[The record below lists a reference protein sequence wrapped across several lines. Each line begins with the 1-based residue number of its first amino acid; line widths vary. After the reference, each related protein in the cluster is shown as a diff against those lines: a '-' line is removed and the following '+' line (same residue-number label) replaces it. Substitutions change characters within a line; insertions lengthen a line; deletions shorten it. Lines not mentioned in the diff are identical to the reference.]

1 MFYVKNKG
9 GYMNSKKDCAGTY
22 PVSGYVRKDGTEVSS
37 YMRTCGAKHEGG
49 VNYLSEEEKEYVR
62 KKEYLEYLKYMNSL
76 SRLQE
81 NIGKADLP
89 FDYFKQDFFKY
100 YKLSLDFN
108 NQKEINKDNVY
119 IKFGEIKDDKTKTF
133 IKENCNIPYLTDYT
147 DVVIPQFDSSFFNTV
162 MNSDELKNALKE
174 EYEKILKGEYKNKYF
189 DVNFNQTKDA
199 HLTLGKA
206 KLYNMRVV
214 DDYICGTLIDYYD
227 FDKLNIS
234 TDDKYDSLITKI
246 ANNNAYYQQ
255 EIGRLHN
262 YLILMPVRFSLEKF

>member
-1 MFYVKNKG
+1 
-9 GYMNSKKDCAGTY
+9 MNSKKDCAGTY

-37 YMRTCGAKHEGG
+37 YMRTCGAKHDEYSRQKLLNE
-49 VNYLSEEEKEYVR
+49 VLYYSAILPSIISNIEKSSNF
-62 KKEYLEYLKYMNSL
+62 KELYH
-76 SRLQE
+76 
-81 NIGKADLP
+81 
-89 FDYFKQDFFKY
+89 KY

-174 EYEKILKGEYKNKYF
+174 EYEKILKGEYKNKHF

-227 FDKLNIS
+227 FDKLGYKFEFGNLHNMIS
-234 TDDKYDSLITKI
+234 SLKTILV
-246 ANNNAYYQQ
+246 NNSAYIQQ
-255 EIGRLHN
+255 EAGKLHN
-262 YLILMPVRFSLEKF
+262 YIILMPIRVLLPIF